1 MTAVRAPHAD
11 IGYLSAT
18 ALRTAYDGGALSP
31 PEVVGAIYERIAA
44 PNPSLNA
51 FSVLVEDQAHSA
63 ARDSQSRIAAG
74 TARRLEGVPVTIK
87 DAYDVAGLET
97 ATCTHAVKGKV
108 ATQDNPVVARLR
120 SEGAVI
126 IGKTTMSEFGW
137 SGLSRNPVTGI
148 THNPWGHG
156 LNAGASSAGAGVAAA
171 AGFGPLHLGSDG
183 AGSIRMPAHFC
194 GIFGFKPTYGRVPHV
209 PVSNN
214 DYATYIGPM
223 TRSVADAA
231 LMLEVMAGPHPLD
244 HTCCEAPP
252 APYSDQLQAPMKGK
266 RIAFSPDL
274 GHARVDPE
282 IAAIVRDAFG
292 IFSERLGA
300 EVVERNPAWGPLG
313 PELGRFF
320 WSVLWGRR
328 APLLDDWADRMDAD
342 LVACIREGAG
352 YSAADFIN
360 MRERKYAYVAQMAAF
375 LEEYDFLVT
384 PTCSVEAFPV
394 ERVRPAHWPEHE
406 WDWLAW
412 SEFLYPFNMSGQPA
426 ASIPCGFTKAGL
438 PVGLQIVGRRFDD
451 LGVLQACAAF
461 ETACDASSRRPP
473 FTGR

>member
-1 MTAVRAPHAD
+1 MSDHHAELGYKTAVELRGLYAD
-11 IGYLSAT
+11 GT
-18 ALRTAYDGGALSP
+18 LSP
-31 PEVVGAIYERIAA
+31 VEVTTAIYERIAA
-44 PNPSLNA
+44 LNPALNA
-51 FSVLVEDQAHSA
+51 FSTLIESEALAA
-63 ARDSQSRIAAG
+63 ARESESRIRSG
-74 TARRLEGVPVTIK
+74 TARVLEGVPVTIK

-97 ATCTHAVKGKV
+97 ATCTHAIAGKV
-108 ATQDNPVVARLR
+108 AAQDNPVVARLR
-120 SEGAVI
+120 SAGAVI
-126 IGKTTMSEFGW
+126 LGKTTMSELGW

-194 GIFGFKPTYGRVPHV
+194 GVFGLKPTYGRVPHV

-223 TRSVADAA
+223 VRSVADAA

-244 HTCCEAPP
+244 HTSCEAPP
-252 APYSDQLQAPMKGK
+252 APYLSQLNASMRGK

-282 IAAIVRDAFG
+282 IATLVRGAVG
-292 IFSERLGA
+292 LLERDLQA
-300 EVVERNPAWGPLG
+300 TVIETVPAWGPLG

-328 APLLDDWADRMDAD
+328 SALLPEWEERMGAD
-342 LVACIREGAG
+342 LVACIREGAN
-352 YSAADFIN
+352 YSAADYIN
-360 MRERKYAYVAQMAAF
+360 MRERKYAYVAAISAF
-375 LEEYDFLVT
+375 LEEYDFLIT
-384 PTCSVEAFPV
+384 PVASVAAFPV

-412 SEFLYPFNMSGQPA
+412 SEFLYPFNMSSHPA
-426 ASIPCGFTKAGL
+426 ASIPCGFTETGL

-451 LGVLQACAAF
+451 LGVLQAAAAF
-461 ETACDASSRRPP
+461 EAAFAIQSRRPELK
-473 FTGR
+473 GAG